1 MFMKKCFV
9 TFLLIVSALTIAN
22 GQFTGIGGGLAMSS
36 GFRFHEQI
44 LPENKSDFVGIS
56 FKGFCKISEPFYV
69 SPSFTFFYPH
79 ITKEQGSKQTI
90 SSLMFDIDGHYLINA
105 PNSFEFY
112 GLAGFNILFA
122 GNKYSSEGIPAY
134 KESDNALGLN
144 IGVGT
149 CIKITEKFSIY
160 GEAKY
165 VFNNRYNQFMLN
177 AGILLN
183 IEEKKKHENS
193 E

>member
-1 MFMKKCFV
+1 MKKIFV
-9 TFLLIVSALTIAN
+9 TFLFMVSALSIAN

-36 GFRFHEQI
+36 GFRFHEQA
-44 LPENKSDFVGIS
+44 LPVNKSDFVGIS

-69 SPSFTFFYPH
+69 SPSLTFFYPH
-79 ITKEQGSKQTI
+79 ITKGQVSKQII
-90 SSLMFDIDGHYLINA
+90 SSLMFDIDGHYIINA

-112 GLAGFNILFA
+112 GIAGFNILFA

-144 IGVGT
+144 IGAGT
-149 CIKITEKFSIY
+149 YIKITEKFSIY

-165 VFNNRYNQFMLN
+165 VFNNRYNQLMLN